1 MSGTEDLLRVYEV
14 FYSLQGESRSSGR
27 PTVFIRLTG
36 CPLRCRWCD
45 TAYAFQGGTLVDM
58 TSLIEQTARYGTDYV
73 CLTGGEPLAQP
84 LSRPLLQKLC
94 DRFDHVSLET
104 SGALSIANIDPR
116 VSIVMDWKAP
126 GSDESRRNMQEN
138 IEWLRPCDQV
148 KFVLSSKADFD
159 WACFEADRHNFFDR
173 VSDVLISPV
182 WGEVEAAD
190 LAEWVLSSRRP
201 WRMQLQLHKLL
212 WNDTPGR

>member
-1 MSGTEDLLRVYEV
+1 MNAPETQLRVHEV

-45 TAYAFQGGTLVDM
+45 TAYAFQGGTLIELDA
-58 TSLIEQTARYGTDYV
+58 LIEQTAQYGTEWI

-84 LSRPLLQKLC
+84 LCRTFLERLC
-94 DRFDHVSLET
+94 SQFKHVSLET
-104 SGALSIANIDPR
+104 SGALSIADIDAR

-126 GSDESRRNMQEN
+126 GSGESNRNRIGNLELLQ
-138 IEWLRPCDQV
+138 PKDQL

-159 WACFEADRHNFFDR
+159 WACFEADRYHLFDR
-173 VSDVLISPV
+173 VSDVLVSPV
-182 WGEVEAAD
+182 WGELEPTD